1 MEAGD
6 WLWQRDGREK
16 VSGRPRRHQF
26 VLARA
31 QRETATSGG
40 ENDAALGSCEETDGF
55 CSLGDGR
62 PAMDLPSFPLLHS
75 SQHVLGEEPGFTS
88 LAETFRGRACDSG
101 PAECNREPA
110 PVPHGNEMLRVYEK
124 KRKKNRKTALMT
136 S

>member
-6 WLWQRDGREK
+6 WLWQRGGREK
-16 VSGRPRRHQF
+16 FSGRTRGRRF

-31 QRETATSGG
+31 QRETATSSG
-40 ENDAALGSCEETDGF
+40 ENDAALGTCEEADGF

-62 PAMDLPSFPLLHS
+62 PAMGLPSFLLLHS
-75 SQHVLGEEPGFTS
+75 SQHVLGEEPGLRLSLPKTS
-88 LAETFRGRACDSG
+88 RGRAG

-110 PVPHGNEMLRVYEK
+110 PVPHGNEMLRVYER
-124 KRKKNRKTALMT
+124 KRKKKKRRGKQL